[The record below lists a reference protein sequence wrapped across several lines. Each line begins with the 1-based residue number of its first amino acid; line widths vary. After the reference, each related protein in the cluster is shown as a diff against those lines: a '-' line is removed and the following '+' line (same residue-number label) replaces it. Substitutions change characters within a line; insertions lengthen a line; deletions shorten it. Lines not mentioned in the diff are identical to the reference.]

1 MKSSIAIALLSC
13 LFAVSACKTTPTTN
27 ANRSVTITSQTTP
40 SVISQAI
47 KQGIIKAAKR
57 GWIPEKVTDQYVV
70 AGLHYGGRYMQVTYT
85 ISPNSVDS
93 KITGSD
99 RLNQS
104 EERIHKKALAWKNRL
119 DQYVFIEVAKTQ

>member
-27 ANRSVTITSQTTP
+27 ANRSVTITSQTTQ

-119 DQYVFIEVAKTQ
+119 DQYVFIEVAKAQ